1 MLHERR
7 VKSIKRGMQFRKMPA
22 SSRAF
27 SQRYPRQPANLAALS
42 SAPSDG
48 DGYSASSAPFPRA
61 SGRAVR
67 GRPPFRRGRSWRR
80 DRGSLW
86 PDGAIG
92 RRVLA
97 KPLPCGTDP
106 PCPENRGSIA
116 NVPTSRGARE
126 TAGNSRF
133 SARCYGNGVPDR
145 TRTCDP
151 RFRKPMLYP
160 AELRGHRLRNSF
172 ARNRVVQ
179 TRTPPHRLTP
189 MTGKGPAQSR
199 PL

>member
-1 MLHERR
+1 MNEGL
-7 VKSIKRGMQFRKMPA
+7 KSIKGGMQFRKMPA

-61 SGRAVR
+61 SGRAVL
-67 GRPPFRRGRSWRR
+67 GRPQFRRGRSWRR